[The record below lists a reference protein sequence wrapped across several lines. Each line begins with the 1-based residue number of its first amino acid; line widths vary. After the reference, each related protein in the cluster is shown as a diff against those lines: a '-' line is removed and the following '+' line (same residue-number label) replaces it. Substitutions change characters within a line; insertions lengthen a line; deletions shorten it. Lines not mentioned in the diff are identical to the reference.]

1 MLTRRGSLRF
11 RIGLI
16 VGGAMLLFAGVFLVL
31 SSWILTDYFGRV
43 QNNFTREHLTQFATV
58 LNREAKSKLR
68 LVRDYAQWDEAYNYM
83 RGQSPGF
90 LEENFLP
97 EVNTSGQDLILFF
110 DPSKRLHSFVC
121 PFNAPQVEEMPEG
134 VNIQQIASS
143 RLLATQPRAS
153 LIETPA
159 GLMLLAASPIT
170 RSNPSSGESA
180 GWLVFGLFL
189 TPPRL
194 SEMAQV
200 AGISNS
206 GHPFPKEMGASDQIR
221 SQILTDILG
230 PVTISFPSVFANP
243 KIDEGIDGSINFRPL
258 SDDGEMLISIK
269 DSATIYLNAMERK
282 NWVLILSAAGIIAI
296 VGIGFIVID
305 FFVTRPISQLDTAM
319 QKMSSA
325 PAAISR
331 IEDSRDDE
339 IGRLAAS
346 ANSLLGT
353 ALMERRDAIRQREL
367 LASILDSAFESI
379 LAFHTVR
386 DADSRIVN
394 LELAVMNHSA
404 ERLFS
409 ISAADGR
416 GKYLTDLFP
425 NLANPAVFDR
435 FRHAIDSHMPLTFE
449 QSAGAL
455 QPSGWYHFSATPW
468 EEGLVITINDITER
482 KQREQELAKT
492 YAEMDRFNAAMV
504 GREERIIAIKKEVN
518 DLRGQLNLPPT
529 YNVEAY
535 E

>member
-1 MLTRRGSLRF
+1 
-11 RIGLI
+11 
-16 VGGAMLLFAGVFLVL
+16 MLLFAGIFLVL

-58 LNREAKSKLR
+58 LNREARSKLR
-68 LVRDYAQWDEAYNYM
+68 LVRDYAQWDEAYDYM
-83 RGQSPGF
+83 QGRFPEF
-90 LEENFLP
+90 LDENFLP

-110 DPSKRLHSFVC
+110 DTSKKLRSFVC
-121 PFNAPQVEEMPEG
+121 PFNAPRVNEMPPG
-134 VNIQQIASS
+134 VNPQQIASS
-143 RLLATQPRAS
+143 TLLADQPRAG

-170 RSNPSSGESA
+170 RSIATNDTA

-194 SEMAQV
+194 AEMAQV
-200 AGISNS
+200 AGISDS
-206 GHPFPKEMGASDQIR
+206 GHPFPKDMGSSDAIR
-221 SQILTDILG
+221 SEILTDILG
-230 PVTISFPSVFANP
+230 PVTIEFPSVFANAS
-243 KIDEGIDGSINFRPL
+243 IDKGIDGAITFRPL
-258 SDDGEMLISIK
+258 SNGDRTLITIR

-305 FFVTRPISQLDTAM
+305 LFVTQPISQLDTAM

-325 PAAISR
+325 PDAISH

-353 ALMERRDAIRQREL
+353 ALAERRDAIRQREL
-367 LASILDSAFESI
+367 LASILDSAFEAI
-379 LAFHTVR
+379 LAFRTVR
-386 DADSRIVN
+386 DADSRIID

-404 ERLFS
+404 ERLFHVS
-409 ISAADGR
+409 DREAEGRLLSAV
-416 GKYLTDLFP
+416 FP
-425 NLANPAVFDR
+425 ALASPAIFDR
-435 FRHAIDSHMPLTFE
+435 FRHAIDAHMPVTFE
-449 QSAGAL
+449 QAASAS
-455 QPSGWYHFSATPW
+455 QPSGWFHFSATPW

-482 KQREQELAKT
+482 KQREQELAQT
-492 YAEMDRFNAAMV
+492 YAEMDRFNSAMV
-504 GREERIIAIKKEVN
+504 GREERIIVMKKEVN
-518 DLRGQLNLPPT
+518 DLRGKLDLPPA

>member
-1 MLTRRGSLRF
+1 MLVRRGSLRF
-11 RIGLI
+11 RIGLV
-16 VGGAMLLFAGVFLVL
+16 VGGAMLLFAGIFLVL

-58 LNREAKSKLR
+58 LNREAKAKLR
-68 LVRDYAQWDEAYNYM
+68 LVRDYAQWDEAYEYM
-83 RGQSPGF
+83 EGRFPQF
-90 LEENFLP
+90 VEENFLP
-97 EVNTSGQDLILFF
+97 EVNTSGQDLVLFY
-110 DPSKRLHSFVC
+110 DASKNLRSFIC
-121 PFNAPQVEEMPEG
+121 PFNAPRLDEMPEG
-134 VNIQQIASS
+134 VNPQELAQS
-143 RLLATQPRAS
+143 RLLEPQPRAG
-153 LIETPA
+153 LIETPT

-170 RSNPSSGESA
+170 RSNSTGNSP
-180 GWLVFGLFL
+180 GWIVFGMFL

-200 AGISNS
+200 AGIANS
-206 GHPFPKEMGASDQIR
+206 GHPFPKDMGSSTQIR
-221 SQILTDILG
+221 SQVLTDILG
-230 PVTISFPSVFANP
+230 PVTIEFPSVFVNP
-243 KIDEGIDGSINFRPL
+243 RIDNGIDGSIAFRPL
-258 SDDGEMLISIK
+258 SDKDETLISIK

-331 IEDSRDDE
+331 IEDSRNDE

-353 ALMERRDAIRQREL
+353 ALTERRDAIRQREL
-367 LASILDSAFESI
+367 LASILDSAFEAI

-386 DADSRIVN
+386 DDQSRIID
-394 LELAVMNHSA
+394 LELAVLNHSA

-409 ISAADGR
+409 VSAAEAR
-416 GKYLTDLFP
+416 GKLLSDIFP
-425 NLANPAVFDR
+425 DLANPTVFDR

-449 QSAGAL
+449 QAAGAL
-455 QPSGWYHFSATPW
+455 QPSGWFHFSATPW
-468 EEGLVITINDITER
+468 EEGIVITINDITER

-492 YAEMDRFNAAMV
+492 YAEMDRFNSAMV

-518 DLRGQLNLPPT
+518 DLRHKLDLPPA

>member
-1 MLTRRGSLRF
+1 MLARRGSLRF
-11 RIGLI
+11 RIGLV
-16 VGGAMLLFAGVFLVL
+16 VGGAMLLFAGIFLVL

-68 LVRDYAQWDEAYNYM
+68 LVRDYAQWDETYDYM
-83 RGQSPGF
+83 TGQNPEF
-90 LEENFLP
+90 MEKNFLP
-97 EVNTSGQDLILFF
+97 EVNTSGQDLILIY
-110 DPSKRLHSFVC
+110 DSAKNLRSFAC
-121 PFNAPQVEEMPEG
+121 PFNAPRIDEMPEG
-134 VNIQQIASS
+134 VNPQELART
-143 RLLATQPRAS
+143 RLLDTQARAG
-153 LIETPA
+153 LIDTPT
-159 GLMLLAASPIT
+159 GLMLMAACPISRSSPT
-170 RSNPSSGESA
+170 DQSP
-180 GWLVFGLFL
+180 GWLVFGVFL

-206 GHPFPKEMGASDQIR
+206 GHPFPKDMGSSDQIR

-243 KIDEGIDGSINFRPL
+243 KIDNGIDGSITFRPL
-258 SDDGEMLISIK
+258 SEEGETLISIK

-353 ALMERRDAIRQREL
+353 ALTERREAIRQREL
-367 LASILDSAFESI
+367 LASILDSAFEAI
-379 LAFHTVR
+379 LAFRTVR
-386 DADSRIVN
+386 DDNARIID
-394 LELAVMNHSA
+394 LELAVLNHSA

-409 ISAADGR
+409 VSAAEAR
-416 GKYLTDLFP
+416 GGLLSAVFP
-425 NLANPAVFDR
+425 DLANPAVFDR
-435 FRHAIDSHMPLTFE
+435 FRHAIDSHMPITFE
-449 QSAGAL
+449 QAAGVL
-455 QPSGWYHFSATPW
+455 QPSGWFHFSATPW

-492 YAEMDRFNAAMV
+492 YAEMDRFNSAMV

-518 DLRGQLNLPPT
+518 DLRRQLNLSPA